1 MMNSAAVNTTAKNTM
16 LSVAACSG
24 SSGDVAAPSVTTT
37 GHATAADETSM
48 TTCSNGREA
57 GPSAAGT
64 ERGLAASVMEKR
76 AFA

>member
-1 MMNSAAVNTTAKNTM
+1 
-16 LSVAACSG
+16 
-24 SSGDVAAPSVTTT
+24 VAAPSVTTT

-64 ERGLAASVMEKR
+64 ERGLAASVMEKG